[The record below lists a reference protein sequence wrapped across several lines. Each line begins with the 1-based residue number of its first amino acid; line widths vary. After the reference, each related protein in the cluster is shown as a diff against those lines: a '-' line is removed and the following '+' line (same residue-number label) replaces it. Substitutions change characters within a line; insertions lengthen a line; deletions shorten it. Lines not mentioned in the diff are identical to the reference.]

1 VFLCCSF
8 IFAYKNI
15 NARFRRLD
23 SLVLWIITYHRGT
36 APQLRHTSASLP
48 LPSYLFLS
56 SFGAPVSKEDEQKD
70 ALLPLSLHSITDY
83 VGRNT
88 TAVTPFYA
96 WAEYEKEASP
106 LVDRWERL
114 YESFAAAGG
123 KDKTRQTA

>member
-1 VFLCCSF
+1 MG
-8 IFAYKNI
+8 
-15 NARFRRLD
+15 RRRSCGILLPRSP
-23 SLVLWIITYHRGT
+23 SL
-36 APQLRHTSASLP
+36 HTF
-48 LPSYLFLS
+48 FLS

-96 WAEYEKEASP
+96 WAEYEKEASR

-114 YESFAAAGG
+114 YESFVAAGG
-123 KDKTRQTA
+123 KDSANGMIE